1 MVRDV
6 PRNLAMKTLLPFF
19 ALGLALAGAT
29 ALAQTPG
36 LTHRYNFNRGAADL
50 VGTADGT
57 LQGAAALTNGALVL
71 DGTNSYLALPANLV
85 TGYTAISLEAWVTDF
100 GSGSWARIFDFGNNT
115 TDYMFLSLPAGGGN
129 LRGAYTTNGN
139 TAEQLLQWSGGRP
152 PVGQESHIVW
162 ATDAATHLGRLYVN
176 GVQVGVNTNLTYS
189 PAILGPTVNNWLGRS
204 QFSGDHYFYGAF
216 DEFRIYNYALSSNQV
231 VADYQAGPN
240 ALDTGP
246 VYFYQQPQSQ
256 AVTEWRPVTFAAGV
270 GGTPPFWL
278 QWVRNGS
285 PVDGATNASLT
296 FTATIGDNNSVY
308 QLWATNVVSNT
319 VCVAASSNALLTVF
333 TDTNPPVLLGALVT
347 SVYSVQLQ
355 FSEALQAAT
364 ANNLSDYAIT
374 GPSGPVAV
382 TSAAL
387 DSTGSSVT
395 LGIPP
400 LELGSNYTVA
410 VSFIRDLAGNLIAP
424 NSQATFTY
432 QPNMINIQA
441 DQPGIQISSNLFGI
455 FFEELSSA
463 GDGGLYAELVRNRSF
478 EDNPTNADYWS
489 FVTTGSAAG
498 QLNLDTSLP
507 LGPNNTN
514 ALSLTFQSGVGSVG
528 AANGGYWGIPV
539 SAGNAYRLNLY
550 ARGSSG
556 FTGPVT
562 ISLENGAGTSVYA
575 QTPIGGL
582 TTSWQHFSRSLFPS
596 SSDPA
601 ARLVLRIGSAGTV
614 YLDFVSLFPAQTFNN
629 RTNGLRPDLANMLV
643 NLHPAFMRFPG
654 GAWVDGSGVP
664 NFYNWETT
672 VGDPANRVPRWDL
685 WGYMVD
691 NGLGYHEYL
700 QFCEDL
706 GAAPL
711 FVVNCGMDYSTAVP
725 TNQLAPYVQIALDAI
740 QYANGDTNTP
750 WGSQRA
756 ANGHPAPFNL
766 RYLEIGN
773 ENGGSAYSD
782 HYAFFYYAI
791 KAQYPEIQLIANTP
805 VSSRPMDIVDEH
817 YYSTPAFF
825 TQQSTRYDSYS
836 RSGPKVFVG
845 EYAVKYNGDR
855 PNLTGALGEAAFMTG
870 MERNSDVVV
879 MASYAPLFA
888 NLNNQDWNPN
898 LIYFNG
904 TQVYGTPSYY
914 CQQMFSLN
922 RGDYALPT
930 AITTAFMTPT
940 NHGAIGVGTW
950 NTQSAYSN
958 LVVTAGTNV
967 LYQSDFTTLAGT
979 NGYQFL
985 GTNWVL
991 TGGMLEQIG
1000 AGYDLRATTGSTA
1013 WSNYTYTARAMKLS
1027 GSEGFLIMFNVLNTN
1042 NFMWWNIGGW
1052 NNTQTGIEWA
1062 QNGTKTLLASVP
1074 MAINTGQWYD
1084 IRIEL
1089 GNRIRCYLNG
1099 TLIHD
1104 IQSPSTGLQLYASGS
1119 LVPSRGQV
1127 VLKAV
1132 NETGSPLITQ
1142 LGVPAARGLAPS
1154 ATVTVLANADPLSE
1168 NSLAQPANVFP
1179 VTTTVTGVA
1188 TNFQYTF
1195 PPYSLT
1201 VLRFQ
1206 ELPDSPVGIT
1216 LGAASNQLSLTAL
1229 SNGIPIQLS
1238 SFITNDVSVDYT
1250 VDTPAGVLA
1259 SGTAQFVP
1267 GDLAKLITLSVSN
1280 LQNYSL
1286 VRVTLANPVGGQLTG
1301 VTQTYYVNLP
1311 DVGGQPV
1318 LGLAQFGDQT
1328 LLYWS
1333 NPTDTLCHADTILG
1347 PWNAL
1352 TILSSPVTLAPTDP
1366 QAFYLLKR

>member
-1 MVRDV
+1 MK
-6 PRNLAMKTLLPFF
+6 NLLRLF
-19 ALGLALAGAT
+19 ALGLVLVSGT
-29 ALAQTPG
+29 VLGQTSN
-36 LTHRYNFNRGAADL
+36 LTHRYNFNSSASDL
-50 VGTADGT
+50 IGSADGT
-57 LQGAAALTNGALVL
+57 LQGAAILTNGALVL
-71 DGTNSYLALPANLV
+71 DGTNSYLALPAGLV
-85 TGYTAISLEAWVTDF
+85 TGYTAITLEAWVTDF
-100 GSGSWARIFDFGNNT
+100 GSGAWARIFDFGNNT

-162 ATDAATHLGRLYVN
+162 ATDAATHIGRLYVN
-176 GVQVGVNTNLTYS
+176 GVQVGVNSNMTYS

-204 QFSGDHYFYGAF
+204 QFSADHYFYGAF
-216 DEFRIYNYALSSNQV
+216 DEFRIYNYALSSNAI

-246 VYFYQQPQSQ
+246 VYFYQQPQNQS
-256 AVTEWRPVTFAAGV
+256 VTEWRPVTFTAGV
-270 GGTPPFWL
+270 GGTPPYWL
-278 QWVRNGS
+278 QWFRNNS
-285 PVDGATNASLT
+285 PVNGATNSSLT
-296 FTATIGDNNSVY
+296 FTATIADDSAVF

-319 VCVAASSNALLTVF
+319 VYVAASSNAVLTVAA
-333 TDTNPPVLLGALVT
+333 DTNPPVLLGALVT
-347 SVYSVQLQ
+347 SVYSLQLQ

-364 ANNLSDYAIT
+364 ASDLSDYSIT
-374 GPSGPVAV
+374 GPSGPVAI
-382 TSAAL
+382 TGAAL
-387 DSTGSSVT
+387 DATGSNVT

-400 LELGSNYTVA
+400 LQIGSNYIVTVTY
-410 VSFIRDLAGNLIAP
+410 IRDLAGNLIAP

-432 QPNMINIQA
+432 QPNQIVIQA

-463 GDGGLYAELVRNRSF
+463 GDGGLYAELIRNRSF
-478 EDNPTNADYWS
+478 EDNPTNAVNWS
-489 FVTTGSAAG
+489 FVTSGTATGQWS
-498 QLNLDTSLP
+498 LDTSLP
-507 LGPNNTN
+507 LSATNTN
-514 ALSLTFQSGVGSVG
+514 ALSLTFQSGVGTVG
-528 AANGGYWGIPV
+528 AANSGYWGIPV
-539 SAGNAYRLNLY
+539 SAGAAYNLNLY
-550 ARGSSG
+550 ARGVAG

-562 ISLENGAGTSVYA
+562 VSLENSSGSSVYA
-575 QTPIGGL
+575 QTTIGGL
-582 TTSWQHFSRSLFPS
+582 TVGWQHFTRALFPS
-596 SSDPA
+596 ASDPA
-601 ARLVLRIGSAGTV
+601 ARLVLRISSAGTV
-614 YLDFVSLFPAQTFNN
+614 VVDFVSLFPAQTFNN

-643 NLHPAFMRFPG
+643 NLRPAFMRFPG

-750 WGSQRA
+750 WGAQRA

-773 ENGGSAYSD
+773 ENGGSAYND
-782 HYAFFYYAI
+782 HYAFFYDAI
-791 KAQYPEIQLIANTP
+791 KAQYPYIQLIANTP

-817 YYSTPAFF
+817 FYSSPSFF
-825 TQQSTRYDSYS
+825 IQQSTRYDSYS

-845 EYAVKYNGDR
+845 EYAVKYAGDR

-870 MERNSDVVV
+870 MERNSDVVL

-922 RGDYALPT
+922 RGDYVLPT
-930 AITTAFMTPT
+930 AVTTAFMTPT

-958 LVVTAGTNV
+958 LTVMAGSNV
-967 LYQSDFTTLAGT
+967 LYQSDFTTTAGT

-985 GTNWVL
+985 GTNWIL
-991 TGGMLEQIG
+991 TNGLLEQTG
-1000 AGYDLRATTGSTA
+1000 PGTDLRATTGSTT

-1027 GSEGFLIMFNVLNTN
+1027 GSEGFLIMFNVLDTN

-1062 QNGTKTLLASVP
+1062 QNGAKTLLASVP

-1084 IRIEL
+1084 IRIVL
-1089 GNRIRCYLNG
+1089 GNRIQCYLNG
-1099 TLIHD
+1099 TLVHD
-1104 IQSPSTGLQLYASGS
+1104 IPSPSSGIPLYASGS

-1142 LGVPAARGLAPS
+1142 VGLPAARGLDPTAT
-1154 ATVTVLANADPLSE
+1154 ATVLTSANPLSE
-1168 NSLAQPANVFP
+1168 NSLAQPTNVYP
-1179 VTTTVTGVA
+1179 VTTTVTGVT
-1188 TNFQYTF
+1188 TNFQYTLA
-1195 PPYSLT
+1195 PYSLT

-1206 ELPDSPVGIT
+1206 ELPDSPVGIS
-1216 LGAASNQLSLTAL
+1216 LGAPTNQLSLSAL

-1238 SFITNDVSVDYT
+1238 SFITNNVSVDYT
-1250 VDTPAGVLA
+1250 VDTPGGLLA

-1267 GDLAKLITLSVSN
+1267 GDLAKLIALSIPN
-1280 LQNYSL
+1280 LQSYSL

-1301 VTQTYYVNLP
+1301 LTQTYYVNLP
-1311 DVGGQPV
+1311 DVAGQPV

-1333 NPTDTLCHADTILG
+1333 NPGDTLYQADTVLG

-1352 TILSSPVTLAPTDP
+1352 PGLPSPVSLTLTNP